1 MNVYGEIV
9 KMKVLLIASVQSHIC
24 QFHRPLVDML
34 HRHGAE
40 VHVAAH
46 NNLDVKPGLK
56 LDFADK
62 VIEVPFV
69 RSVTDLHNVN
79 AYKAIKKVIDSD
91 NYDVVHCNTPIASV
105 LTRLAARDAR
115 KRGTKVI
122 YTAHG
127 FQFFTGSSKKDWMIY
142 YPIEKEM
149 ARFTDLIFTI
159 NHEDTAR
166 AEAFRGPKVVYIPGV
181 GVDTEKFR
189 TAERKDVRS
198 EFGIPADAFMMLTV
212 GELFPRKNQKVLID
226 AMKHLKDLP
235 IHLVLCGNGIL
246 LEELQQQC
254 RDNGV
259 ENRVHFAGYR
269 RDIPGVMKDCDLYL
283 FPSKREGLGLAGI
296 EAMASGLPVVSSN
309 INGILDYMIE
319 GMRRKRT
326 CRSRCTNPLSTTRT
340 TAVPSSRMSMSM
352 KSACSSI
359 RFKTARSR
367 NMTLRRIRRC

>member
-1 MNVYGEIV
+1 
-9 KMKVLLIASVQSHIC
+9 MKVLLIASVQSHIC

-69 RSVTDLHNVN
+69 RSVADLHNVN

-166 AEAFRGPKVVYIPGV
+166 AEAFHGPKVVYIPGV

-189 TAERKDVRS
+189 TAERKDVRG
-198 EFGIPADAFMMLTV
+198 ELGIPSDAFMMLTV

-226 AMKHLKDLP
+226 AMQQLKNLP

-246 LEELQQQC
+246 LDELQQQC

-259 ENRVHFAGYR
+259 EDRVHFAGYR
-269 RDIPGVMKDCDLYL
+269 RDIPGVMKGCDLYL

-319 GMRRKRT
+319 GKTGHMCDPNDADAFARAILDLYHDPDKRREIGAFNVEQAK
-326 CRSRCTNPLSTTRT
+326 NFDQ
-340 TAVPSSRMSMSM
+340 AH
-352 KSACSSI
+352 SAAALEEGY
-359 RFKTARSR
+359 RWLLGF
-367 NMTLRRIRRC
+367 

>member
-1 MNVYGEIV
+1 
-9 KMKVLLIASVQSHIC
+9 MKVLLIASVQSHIC

-34 HRHGAE
+34 HRYGVE

-79 AYKAIKKVIDSD
+79 AYKAIKKVIDD
-91 NYDVVHCNTPIASV
+91 DYYDVVHCNTPIASV

-127 FQFFTGSSKKDWMIY
+127 FQFFAGSSKKDWLIY

-149 ARFTDLIFTI
+149 AHFTDLIFTI

-166 AEAFRGPKVVYIPGV
+166 AEAFHGPKVVYIPGV

-189 TAERKDVRS
+189 TAERKDIRS
-198 EFGIPADAFMMLTV
+198 ELCIPANAFVMLTV

-226 AMKHLKDLP
+226 AMKQLKNLP

-246 LEELQQQC
+246 LDELQQKSK
-254 RDNGV
+254 DNGV
-259 ENRVHFAGYR
+259 EDRVHFAGYR

-296 EAMASGLPVVSSN
+296 EAMASGLAVVSSN

-319 GMRRKRT
+319 GKTGHMCDPNDADAFARAILDLYDHPDKRREIGAFNIERAKNFDR
-326 CRSRCTNPLSTTRT
+326 
-340 TAVPSSRMSMSM
+340 AH
-352 KSACSSI
+352 SAAALEDGY
-359 RFKTARSR
+359 RQLLEF
-367 NMTLRRIRRC
+367 

>member
-1 MNVYGEIV
+1 
-9 KMKVLLIASVQSHIC
+9 MKVLLIASVQSHIC

-34 HRHGAE
+34 HRHGVE

-91 NYDVVHCNTPIASV
+91 DYDVVHCNTPIASV

-115 KRGTKVI
+115 KRGTKVV

-127 FQFFTGSSKKDWMIY
+127 FQFFTGSCKKDWMIY

-149 ARFTDLIFTI
+149 ARLTDLIFTI

-166 AEAFRGPKVVYIPGV
+166 AEAFHGPKVVYIPGV

-189 TAERKDVRS
+189 TADRKDIRS
-198 EFGIPADAFMMLTV
+198 ELGIPTDAFVMLTV

-254 RDNGV
+254 RENGV
-259 ENRVHFAGYR
+259 EERVHFAGYR
-269 RDIPGVMKDCDLYL
+269 RDIPNVMKDSDLYL

-319 GMRRKRT
+319 GKTGHMCDPNDADAFARAILDLYHDPDKRREIGAFNVEQAK
-326 CRSRCTNPLSTTRT
+326 NFDQ
-340 TAVPSSRMSMSM
+340 AH
-352 KSACSSI
+352 SAAALEEGY
-359 RFKTARSR
+359 RQLLDF
-367 NMTLRRIRRC
+367 

>member
-1 MNVYGEIV
+1 
-9 KMKVLLIASVQSHIC
+9 MKKILLVASVASHIA

-34 HRHGAE
+34 HQYGFEIHA
-40 VHVAAH
+40 AAH
-46 NNLDVKPGLK
+46 NNMELKPGLK
-56 LDFADK
+56 LDFIDK
-62 VIEVPFV
+62 FIEVPFV
-69 RSVTDLHNVN
+69 RSVKDPKNVA
-79 AYKAIKKVIDSD
+79 AYKTIKRVISSDDYVAI
-91 NYDVVHCNTPIASV
+91 HCNTPIASV

-115 KRGTKVI
+115 KHGTKVI

-127 FQFFTGSSKKDWMIY
+127 FQFFNGSSKKDWMIY

-159 NHEDTAR
+159 NREDTAR
-166 AEAFRGPKVVYIPGV
+166 AEAFHGPKVVYIPGV

-189 TAERKDVRS
+189 TAERKDIRS
-198 EFGIPADAFMMLTV
+198 ELGIPADAFMMLTV

-226 AMKHLKDLP
+226 AMKQLKDLP

-246 LEELQQQC
+246 LDELQQQC

-259 ENRVHFAGYR
+259 EDRVHFAGYR
-269 RDIPGVMKDCDLYL
+269 RDIPGVMKDSDLYL

-319 GMRRKRT
+319 GKTGHMCDPNEADAFARAILDLYHDPDKRREIGAFNIGQAKNFDQT
-326 CRSRCTNPLSTTRT
+326 H
-340 TAVPSSRMSMSM
+340 
-352 KSACSSI
+352 SAAALEEGY
-359 RFKTARSR
+359 RQLLDF
-367 NMTLRRIRRC
+367 